1 MKNFARALRLTL
13 RYRLTLLGLIACSFM
28 VAVFWGGNIG
38 ALYPIVEVAFQG
50 KSLQDWA
57 EQSVAKAE
65 AKSAELEQQIQ
76 QLQTSLTTAP
86 ETERAQIA
94 GEIDL
99 KQARYKAEQTALG
112 TARWLQ
118 PQIQRFVPAD
128 PFQTI
133 VVIVGVLMLA
143 TVVKNFFMFGNAMLV
158 ERLIQ
163 MVSFDLRKELY
174 HHTLRMDLSEFGEQ
188 RTGTLMARFNIDL
201 GYVSQGLSCL
211 YGRAL
216 REPLKGL
223 VCLVGAGFICWRL
236 LLFSLLLTPVA
247 ALLIRSL
254 AGSIKRAN
262 RRAMEENT
270 QLMGVLS
277 EAFSGMQTVK
287 AFTMEKYERHRFHRI
302 SKECLRKAMKIVF
315 YDSLSKPVTEILG
328 MGVVFVALIGGAY
341 LVLNQETHIWGIR
354 MCDRPLSV
362 AAIMCFFGLLVGTSD
377 PARKLSDVFSGIQGG
392 MAAAD
397 RLYPILDRQPRI
409 SDPPEPRP
417 VPRPHRRLIFDQVNF
432 HYHPDQPVLRDIDLT
447 IPFGETLCIVG
458 SNGCGKT
465 TLVNMLPRFHD
476 PVSGVIRL
484 DDVDLRDVRVR
495 DLRRLVGV
503 VTQQTLLFDDS
514 VFNNIRYGSMSASR
528 DEVIEA
534 AKQAH
539 AHRFI
544 EDKLDRG
551 YETIVG
557 PGGNRLSG
565 GQRQRLSLA
574 RAILRNPDILILDEA
589 TSQIDV
595 ESEQLIH
602 KALEH
607 FVRHRTAIIITHRL
621 STLEL
626 ADRIMV
632 MEGGRIIDLGTHD
645 ELIRRCDIYQRLRE
659 IQFRQS
665 A

>member
-1 MKNFARALRLTL
+1 MKNFSRALRLTF
-13 RYRLTLLGLIACSFM
+13 RYRLTLLGLIACSCM

-50 KSLQDWA
+50 KTLQEWA
-57 EQSVAKAE
+57 EQSVAKAA

-86 ETERAQIA
+86 EAERRQIA
-94 GEIDL
+94 CDIDL
-99 KQARYKAEQTALG
+99 KQARFTAEQTALA

-118 PQIQRFVPAD
+118 PQINRYVPAD
-128 PFQTI
+128 AFQTI
-133 VVIVGVLMLA
+133 IVIVAILMVA

-163 MVSFDLRKELY
+163 MVAFDLRKELY
-174 HHTLRMDLSEFGEQ
+174 HHSLRMDLSEFGEQ
-188 RTGTLMARFNIDL
+188 RTGTLLARFNIDL
-201 GYVSQGLSCL
+201 GYIMQGLSCL

-223 VCLVGAGFICWRL
+223 VCLAGASFICWRL
-236 LLFSLLLTPVA
+236 LLFSLLLTPLA

-254 AGSIKRAN
+254 AGSLKRAN
-262 RRAMEENT
+262 QRAMEENT

-302 SKECLRKAMKIVF
+302 SKECLRKAMRIVF
-315 YDSLSKPVTEILG
+315 YDSLAKPVTEILG
-328 MGVVFVALIGGAY
+328 MGVVFIALIAGAY
-341 LVLNQETHIWGIR
+341 LVLNQETHIGGIR

-362 AAIMCFFGLLVGTSD
+362 AAIMCFFGLLVGASD

-392 MAAAD
+392 IAAAD
-397 RLYPILDRQPRI
+397 RLYPALDRQPKI
-409 SDPPEPRP
+409 SDPPQPRP
-417 VPRPHRRLIFDQVNF
+417 LPRPHHRLIFDQVNF

-476 PVSGVIRL
+476 PVSGVVRL
-484 DDVDLRDVRVR
+484 DGVDLRDVRVR

-503 VTQQTLLFDDS
+503 VTQQTLLFDDT
-514 VFNNIRYGSMSASR
+514 VFNNIRYGSLSASR
-528 DEVIEA
+528 EEVIEA
-534 AKQAH
+534 ANQAH

-544 EDKLDRG
+544 EDKLERG
-551 YETIVG
+551 YDTIVG

-607 FVRHRTAIIITHRL
+607 FVCNRTAIIITHRL